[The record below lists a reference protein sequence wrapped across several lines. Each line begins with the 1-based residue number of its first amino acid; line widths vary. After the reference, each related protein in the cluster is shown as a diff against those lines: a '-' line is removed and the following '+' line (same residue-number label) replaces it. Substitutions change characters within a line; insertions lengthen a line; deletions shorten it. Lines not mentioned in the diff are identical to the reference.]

1 MSYQKQGFLEY
12 LHNKNYAS
20 PGSYCNGLDNI
31 EKLFCVD
38 IDAEF
43 EKDQCKMLYDIIQE
57 TRKKS

>member
-43 EKDQCKMLYDIIQE
+43 EKDQCKMLYDIIQ
-57 TRKKS
+57 